1 MGDRTHG
8 RTHGRTDAGPGAG
21 PGAGTDH
28 ATGAGTARATPGPT
42 GGAPPDPA
50 AAGAPAGSAAD
61 GSAADGSAADGSAA
75 DGSAA
80 DGSAAAHAAEHN
92 RLLRALPLA
101 EYARLLPRLTPVA
114 LGLKQVLIEPDAPIR
129 DVYFPRSGVGSMIAD
144 GQAGGAVEV
153 GTIGPEG
160 FIGLPV
166 LMGADRMPY
175 RVFVQVAGDG
185 WRLPADAFRRLVDER
200 APVRRL
206 LLRFAQTFSDQ
217 VAQSVACN
225 RLHAVDERC
234 ARWLL
239 MTHDRVHGDAFELTH
254 EFLSLMLGVRRAGV
268 TVAMGALQGARIIR
282 YVRGRV
288 AVLDR
293 PRLEAAAC
301 GCYHITRAASDRLL
315 G

>member
-1 MGDRTHG
+1 MFSRRHEEITMDDRTHG
-8 RTHGRTDAGPGAG
+8 PTDDRTGD
-21 PGAGTDH
+21 
-28 ATGAGTARATPGPT
+28 GTARTTPGPT
-42 GGAPPDPA
+42 DGAPLDQA
-50 AAGAPAGSAAD
+50 APGMLEGYATAHGA
-61 GSAADGSAADGSAA
+61 
-75 DGSAA
+75 
-80 DGSAAAHAAEHN
+80 EQN

-101 EYARLLPRLTPVA
+101 EYARLLPQLTPVV
-114 LGLKQVLIEPDAPIR
+114 LGLKQVLIEPDTPIR

-144 GQAGGAVEV
+144 EQEGGAVEV

-185 WRLPADAFRRLVDER
+185 WRLSADAFRRLVDER

-206 LLRFAQTFSDQ
+206 LLRFAQAFSDQ
-217 VAQSVACN
+217 VSQSVACN
-225 RLHAVDERC
+225 RLHTVDERC

-239 MTHDRVHGDAFELTH
+239 MTLDRVHGEGFELTH
-254 EFLSLMLGVRRAGV
+254 EFLSYMLGVRRAGV
-268 TVAMGALQGARIIR
+268 TVAMGTLQGAQIIR

-288 AVLDR
+288 TVLDR
-293 PRLEAAAC
+293 PRLEEASC
-301 GCYHITRAASDRLL
+301 GCYHITRTASDRLL

>member
-1 MGDRTHG
+1 MFSRRHEEISMDDRTRG
-8 RTHGRTDAGPGAG
+8 ETDDRTS
-21 PGAGTDH
+21 AGT
-28 ATGAGTARATPGPT
+28 GGGTARATPGPT
-42 GGAPPDPA
+42 DGAPLDQA
-50 AAGAPAGSAAD
+50 APGVPEGFATAHGA
-61 GSAADGSAADGSAA
+61 
-75 DGSAA
+75 
-80 DGSAAAHAAEHN
+80 EQN

-101 EYARLLPRLTPVA
+101 EYARLLPQLTPVV
-114 LGLKQVLIEPDAPIR
+114 LGVKQVLIEPDTPIR

-144 GQAGGAVEV
+144 EQEGGAVEV

-185 WRLPADAFRRLVDER
+185 WRLSADAFRRLVDER

-206 LLRFAQTFSDQ
+206 LLRFAQAFSDQ
-217 VAQSVACN
+217 VSQSVACN
-225 RLHAVDERC
+225 RLHTVDERC

-239 MTHDRVHGDAFELTH
+239 MTLDRVHGESFELTH
-254 EFLSLMLGVRRAGV
+254 EFLSYMLGVRRAGV
-268 TVAMGALQGARIIR
+268 TVAMGGLQGAQIIR

-288 AVLDR
+288 TVLDR
-293 PRLEAAAC
+293 PRLEEASC
-301 GCYHITRAASDRLL
+301 GCYHITRTASDRLL

>member
-1 MGDRTHG
+1 MDDRTHG
-8 RTHGRTDAGPGAG
+8 QTDDG
-21 PGAGTDH
+21 
-28 ATGAGTARATPGPT
+28 TGAGTGVGTARTTPGPT
-42 GGAPPDPA
+42 DGAPLDQA
-50 AAGAPAGSAAD
+50 APGMLEGYATAHGA
-61 GSAADGSAADGSAA
+61 
-75 DGSAA
+75 
-80 DGSAAAHAAEHN
+80 EQN

-101 EYARLLPRLTPVA
+101 EYARLLPQLTPVV
-114 LGLKQVLIEPDAPIR
+114 LGLKQVLIEPDTPIR

-144 GQAGGAVEV
+144 EQEGGAVEV

-185 WRLPADAFRRLVDER
+185 WRLSADAFRRLVDER

-206 LLRFAQTFSDQ
+206 LLRFAQAFSDQ
-217 VAQSVACN
+217 VSQSVACN
-225 RLHAVDERC
+225 RLHTVDERC

-239 MTHDRVHGDAFELTH
+239 MTLDRVHGESFELTH
-254 EFLSLMLGVRRAGV
+254 EFLSYMLGVRRAGV
-268 TVAMGALQGARIIR
+268 TVAMGTLQGAQIIR

-288 AVLDR
+288 TVLDR
-293 PRLEAAAC
+293 PRLEEASC
-301 GCYHITRAASDRLL
+301 GCYHITRTASDRLL